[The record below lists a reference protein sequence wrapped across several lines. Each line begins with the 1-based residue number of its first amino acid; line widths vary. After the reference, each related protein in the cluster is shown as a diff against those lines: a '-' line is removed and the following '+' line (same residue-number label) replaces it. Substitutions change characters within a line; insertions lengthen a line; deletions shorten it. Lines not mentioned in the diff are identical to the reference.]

1 MRVRMGRLKAL
12 VLLTAALGAA
22 VLVWIALALP
32 PRPLVLPPP
41 AWEAPPAPVRGVLHV
56 HSARSDGSG
65 TVDDI
70 AAAAARAG
78 LDFVVLTDHGDGTR
92 EPDPPAY
99 HSGVLCLDGVEI
111 STRDG
116 HNAAIGM
123 ARAPYPLGGE
133 ARDVVEDVRRL
144 GGFGIAVHP
153 DSQKQ
158 ELRWTAWDAP
168 FDAIEWLNTDSE
180 WRDESTAGLLAL
192 LPGYPLRGA
201 AAIVRAFR
209 RPAELLARWDELARL
224 RPVVALAGADAHARF
239 GAAARRDP
247 YRGFTLP
254 GFPSYES
261 SFRVFSVGVQT
272 ARPFTKS
279 AAEDATLLID
289 ALRSGRAFTALDALA
304 GPAVFEF
311 TAESGASR
319 VAAGGRLDTEGPV
332 TFRARVNAPPG
343 STIVLWGNGRPVA
356 QAAGANLSYAAKPE
370 PGAYRVEVQTP
381 GAPGAPPV
389 PWLVGNP
396 IYVGAAAIGAPPARA
411 LQPATHTL
419 AILDPDRLSEWH
431 VEHEALSEARVTR
444 AEPPAE
450 RGCLFAYRLQPGEP
464 AGQFAAL
471 ARPLEPGSVLTADR
485 IRFRARSAA
494 PMRLSVQVREPRG
507 RDGQRWQRS
516 VYLDEEPREVTVSL
530 DDMRPIG
537 PTDSERPA
545 RARIDSLLLVI
556 DTTNALGGTTGWVWL
571 SDVRLEK

>member
-41 AWEAPPAPVRGVLHV
+41 AWKTPPALVRGVLHV
-56 HSARSDGSG
+56 HSVRSDGSG

-116 HNAAIGM
+116 HYAAIGM

-158 ELRWTAWDAP
+158 ELRWTAWDAS

-180 WRDESTAGLLAL
+180 WRDESAAGLLAL

-209 RPAELLARWDELARL
+209 RPAELLARWDEVARH
-224 RPVVALAGADAHARF
+224 RPVVVLAGADAHARF

-272 ARPFTKS
+272 ARPFTQS
-279 AAEDATLLID
+279 AAAME
-289 ALRSGRAFTALDALA
+289 AL
-304 GPAVFEF
+304 V
-311 TAESGASR
+311 ASR
-319 VAAGGRLDTEGPV
+319 LTGQL
-332 TFRARVNAPPG
+332 
-343 STIVLWGNGRPVA
+343 
-356 QAAGANLSYAAKPE
+356 
-370 PGAYRVEVQTP
+370 
-381 GAPGAPPV
+381 
-389 PWLVGNP
+389 
-396 IYVGAAAIGAPPARA
+396 
-411 LQPATHTL
+411 
-419 AILDPDRLSEWH
+419 
-431 VEHEALSEARVTR
+431 
-444 AEPPAE
+444 E
-450 RGCLFAYRLQPGEP
+450 RI
-464 AGQFAAL
+464 
-471 ARPLEPGSVLTADR
+471 S
-485 IRFRARSAA
+485 I
-494 PMRLSVQVREPRG
+494 
-507 RDGQRWQRS
+507 
-516 VYLDEEPREVTVSL
+516 
-530 DDMRPIG
+530 
-537 PTDSERPA
+537 PTC
-545 RARIDSLLLVI
+545 
-556 DTTNALGGTTGWVWL
+556 
-571 SDVRLEK
+571 